1 MHTTISSA
9 GQFRDAFHSM
19 GRAKQF
25 SYDALG
31 LLFDYFEEADP
42 DMELDVIAICCDYA
56 EETIEQIAENY
67 GLEFSAIE
75 EGDTDGERD
84 HARAYLNDNTS
95 VIGETAAGTIVYA
108 QF

>member
-31 LLFDYFEEADP
+31 LLFDYLDEVDP
-42 DMELDVIAICCDYA
+42 DMELDVVAICCDYA
-56 EETIEQIAENY
+56 EDTAASIAESY
-67 GLEFSAIE
+67 GLEVE
-75 EGDTDGERD
+75 NDETDGEMLD
-84 HARAYLNDNTS
+84 AVMDYLNDNTS
-95 VIGETAAGTIVYA
+95 VIGKTAAGTIVYA

>member
-31 LLFDYFEEADP
+31 LLFDYLDEVDP

-56 EETIEQIAENY
+56 EDTAEGIAKNY
-67 GLEFSAIE
+67 GVDETE
-75 EGDTDGERD
+75 VMD
-84 HARAYLNDNTS
+84 YLNDNTS
-95 VIGETAAGTIVYA
+95 VIGKTAAGTIVYCSS
-108 QF
+108 F